1 MIPEVLMAKTIVG
14 RFATQAAA
22 EQVAHELETLL
33 PEPREIQVVEETA
46 LREQHEAGADEGF
59 WDRLMD
65 EVRAATSDETDAP
78 AARTGPVYVIVTTD
92 VTTDVAT
99 DVTTNESTTD
109 AGSAADAGSLVR
121 DIMSQS
127 PAVERVEEYTVP
139 LSA

>member
-1 MIPEVLMAKTIVG
+1 MVPEVLMAKTIVG

-78 AARTGPVYVIVTTD
+78 AGRTGPVYVIVTTD
-92 VTTDVAT
+92 VTTDV
-99 DVTTNESTTD
+99 TTNASTTD